1 MPRKIPQDAE
11 SMVQVAECLPIKCE
25 ALSSKCQYNKKK
37 GGREGRRE
45 GGKKEGKKNKR
56 KEGRREGGRKE
67 GRKEGRKKEKKKPR
81 GTEQKSVSGGC

>member
-45 GGKKEGKKNKR
+45 GGKKEGKKMTVSTRVWKNWM
-56 KEGRREGGRKE
+56 
-67 GRKEGRKKEKKKPR
+67 KPLCVV
-81 GTEQKSVSGGC
+81 GI